1 MTPFRFGS
9 LFSRSHQPRPAG
21 RWIRRVLPLAVVAF
35 VALSPLVSPATATTG
50 PSATVEET
58 TADTDATATDASA
71 ETAAE
76 EEGGHSSFALTFLWI
91 AVILVA
97 AKLSS
102 LVERFGQPSVLGE
115 LVIGVVLGNLALVGI
130 HLLEPIKTDGI
141 ITFLAELG
149 VVLLLF
155 QIGLESN
162 IAKMRR
168 VGARA
173 LFVAIVGVVVPFVLG
188 TYLVGPWIIPGLTSH
203 AYLFIGAT
211 LTATSVGITARVF
224 RDLGKLQTSESQ
236 IVLGAA
242 VIDDVLGL
250 IILAVVSAIVT
261 VGSVSI
267 GAISWIV
274 AKAILFLVGAIVVG
288 ILAAPRLGRAFSAI
302 NTGVDMKFT
311 LALVFGLVFAY
322 LASVIGLAPIVGAFA
337 AGLVLDAV
345 HFRFFREP
353 SVVSDIRAAVGDA
366 DPQVRDRVHVT
377 LEHHAQRHIEDLIE
391 PLSYLFVPIFFVV
404 TGMNVRLD
412 SLFNGPILLVAL
424 GITVV
429 AFVGKILA
437 GLVAGR
443 GQHKWLVGWGMVP
456 RGEVGLIFATIG
468 RSLDVVT
475 DDVFSVIVIMIIL
488 STLIPPPVLAM
499 LLKRRDAREATAL
512 GASVAQTPLPTA

>member
-1 MTPFRFGS
+1 MASSRLGS
-9 LFSRSHQPRPAG
+9 LFSRSRRLARH
-21 RWIRRVLPLAVVAF
+21 RVLLFAVVAF
-35 VALSPLVSPATATTG
+35 IAFSPLVTPAIARTEPSTTVG
-50 PSATVEET
+50 
-58 TADTDATATDASA
+58 
-71 ETAAE
+71 ETAAGTDVVGTE
-76 EEGGHSSFALTFLWI
+76 SSGSTAEEGGHSGFAKTFLWI

-115 LVIGVVLGNLALVGI
+115 LVIGVILGNLTLVGI
-130 HLLEPIKTDGI
+130 HVFQPIMSDGI
-141 ITFLAELG
+141 IAFLAELG

-168 VGARA
+168 VGVRA
-173 LFVAIVGVVVPFVLG
+173 LLVAVVGVVLPFVLG
-188 TYLVGPWIIPGLTSH
+188 TYVVGPWLLPGLTSH

-274 AKAILFLVGAIVVG
+274 AKAVLFLIGAIVVG
-288 ILAAPRLGRAFSAI
+288 TIAAPRLGRAFSKI
-302 NTGVDMKFT
+302 HTGVGMKFT

-353 SVVSDIRAAVGDA
+353 GVVADVRAAVQHA
-366 DPQVRDRVHVT
+366 DPQVRERVSTT
-377 LEHHAQRHIEDLIE
+377 LEHHAQHHIEDLIE

-412 SLFNGPILLVAL
+412 TLFDGPVLLVAL
-424 GITVV
+424 GLTVA

-437 GLVAGR
+437 GFVAGR

-468 RSLDVVT
+468 RSLGVVT

-488 STLIPPPVLAM
+488 STLIPPPILAV
-499 LLKRRDAREATAL
+499 LLKRRDARETTAS
-512 GASVAQTPLPTA
+512 GKASASLPTA